1 MRSVYEE
8 FSTEQREI
16 GGQFRPGTDKIVR
29 PLFGPVA
36 KVVWVG
42 NTDACIAAIADADVR
57 TARRWLSGEFDA
69 PPIVYAHMWVRIIE
83 SRKPP
88 RE

>member
-1 MRSVYEE
+1 MRAGCGE
-8 FSTEQREI
+8 FSTVATEI

-36 KVVWVG
+36 KVVWLG

-57 TARRWLSGEFDA
+57 TARRWISGEFDA

-83 SRKPP
+83 SR
-88 RE
+88 RG